1 MPSHRIVIVLEDAT
15 ILSAEKD
22 SRVDIL
28 HQCLLVLLD
37 SPLNKNGLLK
47 LLVRTEDNGLIDVS
61 PHLRVPRTAKQ
72 FDIMLLHLVHKRRV
86 MSQEKDTVL
95 MKVGGGIEMQRVQI
109 IKNDIEAALPPGSR
123 RFGLS
128 VGGTAVDLKEFC
140 QQFKDVEYPVV
151 FHIGSVSHSQP
162 KGTTTNVEKC
172 ISISKHGLTA
182 AHACAK
188 ICNEFEFL
196 YGIT

>member
-1 MPSHRIVIVLEDAT
+1 MQSPKVVIVLEDAT
-15 ILSAEKD
+15 ILNTQKE

-47 LLVRTEDNGLIDVS
+47 VLVRTEDNNLIDVS
-61 PHLRVPRTAKQ
+61 PHLRVPRTPKQ
-72 FDIMLLHLVHKRRV
+72 FDSMLIHLMYKRRV

-95 MKVGGGIEMQRVQI
+95 MRV
-109 IKNDIEAALPPGSR
+109 IKNDVEVALPPGSR

-128 VGGTAVDLKEFC
+128 VGGSPVKLKEFC
-140 QQFKDVEYPVV
+140 QQFKSVDYPVV

-162 KGTTTNVEKC
+162 KGTVTNVEKV
-172 ISISKHGLTA
+172 ISISSHGLTA

-188 ICNEFEFL
+188 LCSEFEML
-196 YGIT
+196 HAVT

>member
-95 MKVGGGIEMQRVQI
+95 MKI

-140 QQFKDVEYPVV
+140 QQFKDVDYPVV

>member
-1 MPSHRIVIVLEDAT
+1 MQLPKVVIVLEDAT
-15 ILSAEKD
+15 ILNTQKE

-37 SPLNKNGLLK
+37 SPLNKEPIKNKNTQNGLLK
-47 LLVRTEDNGLIDVS
+47 VLVRTEDNNLIDVS
-61 PHLRVPRTAKQ
+61 PHLRVPRTPKQ
-72 FDIMLLHLVHKRRV
+72 FDSMLIHLMYKRRV

-95 MKVGGGIEMQRVQI
+95 MRV
-109 IKNDIEAALPPGSR
+109 IKNDVEVALPPGSR

-128 VGGTAVDLKEFC
+128 VGGSPVKLKEFC
-140 QQFKDVEYPVV
+140 QQFKSVDYPVV

-162 KGTTTNVEKC
+162 KGTVTNVEKV
-172 ISISKHGLTA
+172 ISISNHGLTA

-188 ICNEFEFL
+188 LCSEFEML
-196 YGIT
+196 HAVT